1 MTVSLKDFSH
11 SRARIDL
18 PNIKP
23 GHIVKVHQKITET
36 KKVGKKEETK
46 ERIQIFEGLVIG
58 KRGNK
63 GLSATITVRKISD
76 GIGVERIFPLNSPA
90 IEKITLVKDTKAR
103 RAKLYYMRERFGK
116 ATKPKGELIKQES
129 DPQASKKPDDL
140 TAQKNNNKKDGDN
153 PEVKQPE
160 DKKEVEAKE
169 EKKETEKSREE
180 DKK

>member
-1 MTVSLKDFSH
+1 MTISLKNFSH
-11 SRARIDL
+11 SRARTDL
-18 PNIKP
+18 PDIKP
-23 GHIVKVHQKITET
+23 GYVVKVHQKITET

-58 KRGNK
+58 RRGKK

-116 ATKPKGELIKQES
+116 ATKPKGESMQENGPQVSDSPSDSTIQKNDDKKDNKNPEIKQ
-129 DPQASKKPDDL
+129 P
-140 TAQKNNNKKDGDN
+140 
-153 PEVKQPE
+153 
-160 DKKEVEAKE
+160 E
-169 EKKETEKSREE
+169 EKKEVGQ
-180 DKK
+180 

>member
-1 MTVSLKDFSH
+1 MTISLKDFSH
-11 SRARIDL
+11 SRARTDL
-18 PNIKP
+18 PDIKP
-23 GHIVKVHQKITET
+23 GYVVKVHQKITET

-58 KRGNK
+58 KRRKK

-116 ATKPKGELIKQES
+116 ATKPKGESIKQEDSGPQVS
-129 DPQASKKPDDL
+129 DKPNDS
-140 TAQKNNNKKDGDN
+140 TIQKNDDKKDDKN
-153 PEVKQPE
+153 PEVKQS
-160 DKKEVEAKE
+160 E
-169 EKKETEKSREE
+169 EKKEEEK
-180 DKK
+180 